1 MPKVSVIIPAYN
13 HERFVREAV
22 ESVLAQSYGDLE
34 VCITDDCST
43 DGTADVVASI
53 RDERIRFKRLGKNSG
68 VSAAMNDAI
77 RRSTGEYVAVL
88 NSDDCYLPDKTAI
101 QVDYLEN
108 NPQVGAVFGLPAF
121 IDDAGQRVPERKNFY
136 SGVFKAENR
145 PRAAWLRELFFFGNS
160 LCHPAA
166 LVRRRCHDELGLYDE
181 RLAQVHDLDLWMRL
195 LGRYDIHILPEM
207 LMLFR
212 IVEGSGNASAPKP
225 AALSRT
231 AWETERIMR
240 HYLHFDEALFRDV
253 FAEEFRSPDLAGLPR
268 AVQLGLIAVTAKEP
282 PAREIGVQVRR
293 FGLELL
299 YDAVPAECTEHSTQS
314 AGITAK
320 DIIRL
325 SGELDL
331 YQVGRAVK
339 YSRIIRERN
348 ETIEKLEAG
357 AQENRGAP
365 TKTTARGWLSR
376 VTGK

>member
-22 ESVLAQSYGDLE
+22 ESVLGQTFGDLE
-34 VCITDDCST
+34 ICITDDCST
-43 DGTADVVASI
+43 DGTADVVASM
-53 RDERIRFKRLGKNSG
+53 RDERIRFKRLDKNSG

-77 RRSTGEYVAVL
+77 RRSSGEYIAVL

-101 QVDYLEN
+101 QVEYLEA
-108 NPQVGAVFGLPAF
+108 NPHVGAVFGLPAF
-121 IDDAGQRVPERKNFY
+121 IDDAGERVPERKNFY

-181 RLAQVHDLDLWMRL
+181 RLAQVHDLDLWMRI

-212 IVEGSGNASAPKP
+212 IVDGSGNASAPKP
-225 AALSRT
+225 SALSRT

-240 HYLHFDEALFRDV
+240 HYLAFDEAVFRDV
-253 FAEEFRSPDLAGLPR
+253 FADEFRSPDLADLPR
-268 AVQLGLIAVTAKEP
+268 AVQLGLIAVTAQETP
-282 PAREIGVQVRR
+282 EREIGVQVRR

-299 YDAVPAECTEHSTQS
+299 YNAVPADATDRSGQNP
-314 AGITAK
+314 GITAK

-348 ETIEKLEAG
+348 ETIEKLEADS
-357 AQENRGAP
+357 QKKRGDPA
-365 TKTTARGWLSR
+365 TSTARSWLSR

>member
-22 ESVLAQSYGDLE
+22 ESVLAQTYGDLE
-34 VCITDDCST
+34 ICITDDCST

-101 QVDYLEN
+101 QVDYLEK

-121 IDDAGQRVPERKNFY
+121 IDDTGQPVSGRDNFY
-136 SGVFKAENR
+136 SGVFRSENHT
-145 PRAAWLRELFFFGNS
+145 RAQWLRKFFFTGNC

-166 LVRRRCHDELGLYDE
+166 LLRRRCHDELGLYDE

-212 IVEGSGNASAPKP
+212 IIEGSGNASAPKP

-231 AWETERIMR
+231 AWETERILR
-240 HYLHFDEALFRDV
+240 HYLHYDEALFRDI
-253 FAEEFRSPDLAGLPR
+253 FAPEFASQELGRLPR
-268 AVQLGLIAVTAKEP
+268 ATQLGQIAVNAESTSGQ
-282 PAREIGVQVRR
+282 EIGLWVRR
-293 FGLELL
+293 FGLEML
-299 YDAVPAECTEHSTQS
+299 YESTPAECRGEPN
-314 AGITAK
+314 AITAK
-320 DIIRL
+320 DVTRL
-325 SGELDL
+325 SAELDL
-331 YQVGRAVK
+331 YRAKYAHILREQEKVISELRAQLPDGRAATVK
-339 YSRIIRERN
+339 H
-348 ETIEKLEAG
+348 
-357 AQENRGAP
+357 
-365 TKTTARGWLSR
+365 TKPDWLSWIR
-376 VTGK
+376 GG